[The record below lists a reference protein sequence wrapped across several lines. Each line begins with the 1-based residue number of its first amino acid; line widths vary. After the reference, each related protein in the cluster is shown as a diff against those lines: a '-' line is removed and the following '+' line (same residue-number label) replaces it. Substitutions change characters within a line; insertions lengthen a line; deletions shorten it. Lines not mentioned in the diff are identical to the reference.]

1 MLKIN
6 ETSLMSAKEQFEICN
21 KVLLKEEVML
31 NEIRK
36 ELEGISGM
44 EDQIGWLKRISNDI
58 EQTQFKTAT
67 TIKVLNYAQMQY
79 KGCENKV
86 AFNSASKL
94 LSATEGFRIVGPV
107 NVYSPYLNNIKWKE
121 GK

>member
-44 EDQIGWLKRISNDI
+44 EDQIGWLKKISNDI
-58 EQTQFKTAT
+58 EQTQFKTAM

-79 KGCENKV
+79 TGCENKV
-86 AFNSASKL
+86 ASNCVELTHIARGYH
-94 LSATEGFRIVGPV
+94 TVGPV
-107 NVYSPYLNNIKWKE
+107 KVSAPYLNNIKWKE
-121 GK
+121 G